1 MEVQGYR
8 LGFRPRNATLDT
20 TVELSARERT
30 YTLTDI
36 RPPVTYIFTLAARSR
51 AGYGEEARQE
61 VEVPD
66 QPPSGFPQVSDEVN
80 ATCCSLQLSW
90 GPPDPAQANGVITEY
105 TITYREVGGA
115 KPPDATPAAATPA
128 APWQVTVPASQS
140 SYTILGLNPSTVY
153 EVQLRAHTSAGS
165 GPFSPPLL
173 SSTLA
178 FETGRADLRLVAL
191 GA

>member
-8 LGFRPRNATLDT
+8 LGFRPQNATLDT

-36 RPPVTYIFTLAARSR
+36 RPAVTYIFTLAAKSR

-90 GPPDPAQANGVITEY
+90 SPPDSAQENSVIPAYNIN
-105 TITYREVGGA
+105 YRELLGTTR
-115 KPPDATPAAATPA
+115 PAATPA
-128 APWQVTVPASQS
+128 PALPLSAPLCRPP
-140 SYTILGLNPSTVY
+140 PSTPCPPSP
-153 EVQLRAHTSAGS
+153 RFHTL
-165 GPFSPPLL
+165 PPPCISPPPTMSLPDPCPTL
-173 SSTLA
+173 SRRTP
-178 FETGRADLRLVAL
+178 RD
-191 GA
+191 